1 MTFEI
6 TETIGTILLTA
17 SNSYR
22 YDCFIDD
29 VLVAGAECFDKPQEP
44 YEIYKQFIKKLIR
57 GWNNKYKKILNNKNT
72 ARRSDIDFMNPRT
85 IIREDI
91 QDINLSLK
99 RANEFIRLQKMEGD
113 FQ

>member
-17 SNSYR
+17 RNNYR

-29 VLVAGAECFDKPQEP
+29 VLVAGAECFDKQQEP

-57 GWNNKYKKILNNKNT
+57 GWNNQYKKILNNKNA
-72 ARRSDIDFMNPRT
+72 ARRSDIDYMNTRT

-91 QDINLSLK
+91 QDIDLTLK
-99 RANEFIRLQKMEGD
+99 QVSTLVRLQKMEED
-113 FQ
+113 F